1 MSDNEIQTFFKGQP
15 TEAEAVL
22 NMLHVLTGAGVTDVL
37 HWCGQEH
44 SQLNRMREGLGDGLS
59 EEDCEIQLLDL
70 GKVLK
75 VRFLFLQLAHF
86 SSELHALL

>member
-22 NMLHVLTGAGVTDVL
+22 NMLHVLTGAGVTVADVL
-37 HWCGQEH
+37 HWCGQEQG
-44 SQLNRMREGLGDGLS
+44 QLRRMREGLGDGLS
-59 EEDCEIQLLDL
+59 EEDYEIQLLDL

-75 VRFLFLQLAHF
+75 VRCMTRTY
-86 SSELHALL
+86 SI